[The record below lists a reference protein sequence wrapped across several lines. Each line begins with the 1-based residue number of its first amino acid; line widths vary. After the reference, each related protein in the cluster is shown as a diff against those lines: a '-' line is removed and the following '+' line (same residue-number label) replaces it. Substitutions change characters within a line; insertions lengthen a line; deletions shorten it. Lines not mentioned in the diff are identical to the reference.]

1 LKTKIAFES
10 KQTEEVMAEKKAE
23 FVVTD
28 RRRFGTEGEPRPDA
42 QVAEEDKPAAP
53 PKSNQAGPAPTNAS
67 APAKPPVAAP
77 PAQQA
82 GQAGQ
87 SIAGE
92 AAPEHEEEMAAPPTA
107 EEQREQDEAY
117 KASGKKIDDMI
128 AAAGKSPQGG
138 PMEMNFE
145 RVIESFYMSALI
157 QMGAIRQDNE
167 PHRVDIIG
175 ARQTIDSLTVMQEKT
190 KGNLTDREKT
200 LLQNVL
206 FELRMAFIEI
216 TNAVAASATK
226 PGAMPP
232 GTMPPGAV
240 PPGDKK

>member
-1 LKTKIAFES
+1 
-10 KQTEEVMAEKKAE
+10 MAEKKSE

-42 QVAEEDKPAAP
+42 QVVEEEKPAP
-53 PKSNQAGPAPTNAS
+53 
-67 APAKPPVAAP
+67 KPPAAQATPP
-77 PAQQA
+77 PAQQPA
-82 GQAGQ
+82 RPQ
-87 SIAGE
+87 SAQPNQGAQTQVQPGSPE
-92 AAPEHEEEMAAPPTA
+92 AEHEEEMSPPPTA
-107 EEQREQDEAY
+107 EEQHEQSEQY

-128 AAAGKSPQGG
+128 AAAGKTPQGG
-138 PMEMNFE
+138 PLEMNFE

-157 QMGAIRQDNE
+157 QMGAIRQDND
-167 PHRVDIIG
+167 PPRVDIIG
-175 ARQTIDSLTVMQEKT
+175 ARQTIDSLAVLQEKT

-216 TNAVAASATK
+216 TNAVATSATK

-232 GTMPPGAV
+232 GAMPPL
-240 PPGDKK
+240 DKK

>member
-1 LKTKIAFES
+1 
-10 KQTEEVMAEKKAE
+10 MAEKKAE

-42 QVAEEDKPAAP
+42 QVVEEEKPA
-53 PKSNQAGPAPTNAS
+53 Q
-67 APAKPPVAAP
+67 KPPAAQATPP
-77 PAQQA
+77 PAQQPA
-82 GQAGQ
+82 PPQSAQPHQGAQAQPG
-87 SIAGE
+87 SPE
-92 AAPEHEEEMAAPPTA
+92 AEEEMAPPPTA
-107 EEQREQDEAY
+107 EEQHEQSEQY

-128 AAAGKSPQGG
+128 AAAGKTPQGG

-145 RVIESFYMSALI
+145 RVVESFYMSALI

-167 PHRVDIIG
+167 PPRVDIIG
-175 ARQTIDSLTVMQEKT
+175 ARQTIDSLAVLQEKT
-190 KGNLTDREKT
+190 KGNLSDREKT

-216 TNAVAASATK
+216 TNAVATSAIK

-232 GTMPPGAV
+232 GAMPPGV
-240 PPGDKK
+240 QK

>member
-1 LKTKIAFES
+1 LKSKIAFES
-10 KQTEEVMAEKKAE
+10 KQTEEVMAEKKSE

-42 QVAEEDKPAAP
+42 QVVEEDKPAAP
-53 PKSNQAGPAPTNAS
+53 PKANQAGS
-67 APAKPPVAAP
+67 APAKPPTAAP

-82 GQAGQ
+82 GQTGQ

-92 AAPEHEEEMAAPPTA
+92 TAPEHEEEMAAPPTA

-128 AAAGKSPQGG
+128 AAAGKAPQGG
-138 PMEMNFE
+138 PLEMNFE

-167 PHRVDIIG
+167 PPRVDIIG

-216 TNAVAASATK
+216 TNAVAASATRPGAVP

-232 GTMPPGAV
+232 GAA

>member
-1 LKTKIAFES
+1 
-10 KQTEEVMAEKKAE
+10 MAEKKAE

-42 QVAEEDKPAAP
+42 QVAEEEKPAAP
-53 PKSNQAGPAPTNAS
+53 PPT
-67 APAKPPVAAP
+67 AAP
-77 PAQQA
+77 PPPPAKA
-82 GQAGQ
+82 
-87 SIAGE
+87 
-92 AAPEHEEEMAAPPTA
+92 AAPPQSAAPSQGAQTQVQPGSPESEHEEEMPAPPTA
-107 EEQREQDEAY
+107 EEQHEQNEAY
-117 KASGKKIDDMI
+117 KASGKKIDEMI
-128 AAAGKSPQGG
+128 SAAGKAPQGATL
-138 PMEMNFE
+138 EMNFE

-167 PHRVDIIG
+167 PPRVDIIG
-175 ARQTIDSLTVMQEKT
+175 ARQTIDSLTILQEKT

-232 GTMPPGAV
+232 GAV
-240 PPGDKK
+240 PPLDKK

>member
-1 LKTKIAFES
+1 
-10 KQTEEVMAEKKAE
+10 MAEKKAE

-42 QVAEEDKPAAP
+42 QVAEEEKPAAP
-53 PKSNQAGPAPTNAS
+53 PKVNQAGQAAANTS

-82 GQAGQ
+82 GQAGH
-87 SIAGE
+87 SMADE
-92 AAPEHEEEMAAPPTA
+92 ASVAPEQEEEMAAPPTA

-117 KASGKKIDDMI
+117 KASGKKIDEMI
-128 AAAGKSPQGG
+128 SAAGKAQGG
-138 PMEMNFE
+138 PMEMTFE

-167 PHRVDIIG
+167 PPRVDIIG
-175 ARQTIDSLTVMQEKT
+175 ARQTIDSLNVLQEKT

-216 TNAVAASATK
+216 TNAVAASATRPGAVP

-232 GTMPPGAV
+232 GGAPPV
-240 PPGDKK
+240 DKK

>member
-1 LKTKIAFES
+1 
-10 KQTEEVMAEKKAE
+10 MAEKKAE

-42 QVAEEDKPAAP
+42 QIAEEEKPAVAQAP
-53 PKSNQAGPAPTNAS
+53 PPAAKAPVPPQS
-67 APAKPPVAAP
+67 APPSQNTQTQVQPGS
-77 PAQQA
+77 PATEQ
-82 GQAGQ
+82 
-87 SIAGE
+87 
-92 AAPEHEEEMAAPPTA
+92 EEEMAPPPTA
-107 EEQREQDEAY
+107 EEEHAQSEAY

-128 AAAGKSPQGG
+128 SAAGKTPQGG
-138 PMEMNFE
+138 PLEMNFE

-167 PHRVDIIG
+167 PPRVDIIG
-175 ARQTIDSLTVMQEKT
+175 ARQTIDSLAILQEKT

-216 TNAVAASATK
+216 TNAVATSATK
-226 PGAMPP
+226 PGAV
-232 GTMPPGAV
+232 PPGAM
-240 PPGDKK
+240 PPLDQK

>member
-1 LKTKIAFES
+1 
-10 KQTEEVMAEKKAE
+10 MAEKKAE

-42 QVAEEDKPAAP
+42 QVAEEEKPAKPAAA
-53 PKSNQAGPAPTNAS
+53 QAT
-67 APAKPPVAAP
+67 P
-77 PAQQA
+77 PAAKQPAQPPSSGQQA
-82 GQAGQ
+82 HQNAQTQVQPGSAETEQ
-87 SIAGE
+87 
-92 AAPEHEEEMAAPPTA
+92 EEEMAPPPTA
-107 EEQREQDEAY
+107 EEQHAQSEAY

-128 AAAGKSPQGG
+128 SAAGKTPEGG
-138 PMEMNFE
+138 PLEMNFE

-167 PHRVDIIG
+167 APRVDIIG
-175 ARQTIDSLTVMQEKT
+175 ARQTIDSLAVLQEKT

-216 TNAVAASATK
+216 TNAVATSATK

-232 GTMPPGAV
+232 GAMPPL
-240 PPGDKK
+240 DKK